1 MTIITNA
8 RFPGSARRVD
18 IAIKGGAIAAITPA
32 GSRISA
38 TATGS
43 TAPIIDAD
51 GRWAIPGL
59 WDCHTHFTQWAQT
72 FGRLDLI
79 GARSASEA
87 MSMLRNHLEARRN
100 SPEGLDPDVFVVG
113 MRFRHSLWSR
123 DEQPTLAAI
132 DAASGDQPVA
142 LSSADMH
149 CGWVNSAAARRLGLT
164 VRESGLVDRH
174 RLGWLIHP
182 RHPRIARGGGRVSRT
197 AGGCD

>member
-32 GSRISA
+32 GSRISV
-38 TATGS
+38 TATGGA
-43 TAPIIDAD
+43 APIIDAD

-87 MSMLRNHLEARRN
+87 MSILRNHLEARRN
-100 SPEGLDPDVFVVG
+100 SPEGLDPDTSSWWVCG
-113 MRFRHSLWSR
+113 S
-123 DEQPTLAAI
+123 AI
-132 DAASGDQPVA
+132 R
-142 LSSADMH
+142 
-149 CGWVNSAAARRLGLT
+149 C
-164 VRESGLVDRH
+164 GLVTSSRRWPPSTRRPGINRSH
-174 RLGWLIHP
+174 CPAPTCIAAGSIP
-182 RHPRIARGGGRVSRT
+182 RRRGDW
-197 AGGCD
+197 A

>member
-1 MTIITNA
+1 
-8 RFPGSARRVD
+8 
-18 IAIKGGAIAAITPA
+18 
-32 GSRISA
+32 
-38 TATGS
+38 
-43 TAPIIDAD
+43 
-51 GRWAIPGL
+51 
-59 WDCHTHFTQWAQT
+59 
-72 FGRLDLI
+72 
-79 GARSASEA
+79 
-87 MSMLRNHLEARRN
+87 MLRNHLEARRN